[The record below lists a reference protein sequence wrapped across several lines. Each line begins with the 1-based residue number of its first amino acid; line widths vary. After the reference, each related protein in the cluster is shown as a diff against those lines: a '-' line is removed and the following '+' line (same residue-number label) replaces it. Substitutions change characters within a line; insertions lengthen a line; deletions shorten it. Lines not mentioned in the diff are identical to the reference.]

1 MRLEQEIKLTIGWC
15 FSLGTKFMRVV
26 PITTLSVQ
34 AFTLLSQVLLL
45 LAFFLPLKVI
55 ILLGS
60 EKIPNYFPTAM
71 HTLKKDHLIFIL
83 SGAAAL
89 CYALYLACEIIIA
102 ILCKHGTNTLIS
114 KSSKLSL
121 FENQD
126 KVATQLFARFNRAIS
141 GAIFASVCSATLL
154 YIYPKLML
162 VAASYITLITCICV
176 IIYNKSTSI
185 RTQFNSNYTSIL
197 NALSASGFL
206 ISFYYLVSDY
216 LTSPHEKIFTAVISV
231 LIIRQGLQRVSTMI
245 IDIISLRLQHR
256 QANALFYHS
265 QPLLEGP
272 KHSNGLDELQDSA
285 SQTEWITGLL
295 RLMKVDEQASF
306 EFHWHQTG
314 IADLLAFRVS
324 TLENHKRR
332 EYLFKI
338 FGTNISNV
346 ADQEKTL
353 IELQDGLPSLEWL
366 GQYTYKGAKCHIF
379 VLDGHRHPVHRE
391 IGAGVVSISEQLI
404 MCEPSHELL
413 TRYSRTRP
421 SLEQRFDVD
430 TISPLRMACTDQG
443 SRERVNRFVELIPS
457 VKSKIAALPKQ
468 VVSLDITNSSLLIS
482 QDSNYCISQWGNW
495 RLEAIGSNWPIA
507 ETQKL
512 LKILSDQQSKRSS
525 LANLEI
531 DDVILTA
538 RVYTLEK
545 YIQRKDFSS
554 ALKLLDDLL
563 NSLDSNEPATS
574 RIECAL

>member
-1 MRLEQEIKLTIGWC
+1 
-15 FSLGTKFMRVV
+15 MRVV
-26 PITTLSVQ
+26 PVTTLSVQ
-34 AFTLLSQVLLL
+34 VFTLLSQIFLL

-60 EKIPNYFPTAM
+60 ERIPNYFPTAM
-71 HTLKKDHLIFIL
+71 HSLKKDHLIFIL

-102 ILCKHGTNTLIS
+102 ILCKQGAKTLIS

-126 KVATQLFARFNRAIS
+126 KVATQIFARFNRAIA
-141 GAIFASVCSATLL
+141 GAIFAAVCSATLL
-154 YIYPKLML
+154 YIYPKLVL
-162 VAASYITLITCICV
+162 VITSYVVLITCACV
-176 IIYNKSTSI
+176 TAYNKSTSV
-185 RTQFNSNYTSIL
+185 RAQLNNNYTPTL
-197 NALSASGFL
+197 NALSATGFL

-216 LTSPHEKIFTAVISV
+216 LTSPHDKIFTAVISI
-231 LIIRQGLQRVSTMI
+231 LIMRQGLQRISTMI
-245 IDIISLRLQHR
+245 IDVISLRLQHR

-265 QPLLEGP
+265 QPLLESP
-272 KHSNGLDELQDSA
+272 KHSNGLDDLQEPT

-295 RLMKVDEQASF
+295 RLMNISDQTSV

-324 TLENHKRR
+324 TLEDQKRK

-346 ADQEKTL
+346 AEQEQSL
-353 IELQDGLPSLEWL
+353 IELQEGLPSPEWL
-366 GQYTYKGAKCHIF
+366 GQYVYKGAKCHIF
-379 VLDGHRHPVHRE
+379 ALNGHRHAVHRE
-391 IGAGVVSISEQLI
+391 IGAGVVNISEQLI

-421 SLEQRFDVD
+421 SLEHRLDSDMVN
-430 TISPLRMACTDQG
+430 PLRMACTDQY
-443 SRERVNRFVELIPS
+443 SRERVNRFVELMPS
-457 VKSKIAALPKQ
+457 IKSKISALPKQ
-468 VVSLDITNSSLLIS
+468 IVSLDITNSSLLIF
-482 QDSNYCISQWGNW
+482 DDINYCISQWGNW
-495 RLEAIGSNWPIA
+495 RIEAIGSNWPIA
-507 ETQKL
+507 EISKLQKT
-512 LKILSDQQSKRSS
+512 LSDRRPERLS
-525 LANLEI
+525 LANVEI
-531 DDVILTA
+531 SDAVLTA

-554 ALKLLDDLL
+554 ALKLLEDLL

-574 RIECAL
+574 RIKCAL